1 MHIAFSSTL
10 REVSEDVSKELKS
23 KEQNETTEYIL
34 LYGKYEAVIEKLGS
48 PIDKLL
54 HSLEFAFGRNDDDVN
69 RSSYIEQWH
78 ELYKQLVDVFL
89 KSREPL
95 APLVLKNLRKFTISD
110 PKSDAEFDRFARSSV
125 QYVFDMCRNE
135 LKLVETFF
143 ANGPILAPYSTRNA
157 QYNYMDTLEQHRLSH
172 VKTLHSILIPHLSST
187 DLRRVVDLVNWVETM
202 CWAPFDGEDDADFS
216 NESDRSAAQVL
227 LSEHLWPLSDALFIK
242 AATDLEQFKPGPK
255 DLKFEI
261 SNNTPSADES
271 GKPSADED
279 PKVQIGSATHTD
291 PAVSSAYPTVKTA
304 VTLLIMYNDSK
315 YDRPVSYSAI
325 SILNSPESKVL
336 AEKGGRTL

>member
-1 MHIAFSSTL
+1 MQVAFSSTL
-10 REVSEDVSKELKS
+10 REVVEEVSKELKS

-48 PIDKLL
+48 PVEKLL
-54 HSLEFAFGRNDDDVN
+54 HSLEFAFGRNDDNVN

-78 ELYKQLVDVFL
+78 ELYKQLVDAFL

-110 PKSDAEFDRFARSSV
+110 YKSDTEFDRFARSSV

-143 ANGPILAPYSTRNA
+143 GSGPILAQYSTRNA
-157 QYNYMDTLEQHRLSH
+157 QYNYMETLEQHRLSH
-172 VKTLHSILIPHLSST
+172 VKTLHAALLPHLSSS

-202 CWAPFDGEDDADFS
+202 CWAPLDGEDDAEFS
-216 NESDRSAAQVL
+216 NESDRSAAQML

-242 AATDLEQFKPGPK
+242 GATDLDQFRPGPD

-261 SNNTPSADES
+261 SNTSPSVGEKVIASADY
-271 GKPSADED
+271 D
-279 PKVQIGSATHTD
+279 PKVQIGNATHTD

-325 SILNSPESKVL
+325 PLNN
-336 AEKGGRTL
+336 A